1 MEPLC
6 PLASK
11 GIWGN
16 KKDYVNCFPERG
28 KKKHFFRGEM
38 WRKGWWDLF
47 LLPIT
52 LPLNLKHWK
61 LVFFPPW
68 KSYTGAHFSVLRSN
82 YVSFQK
88 MSKS

>member
-16 KKDYVNCFPERG
+16 KKDCVKYFPERV
-28 KKKHFFRGEM
+28 KMKHFLRGEM

-52 LPLNLKHWK
+52 LPLKLKH
-61 LVFFPPW
+61 
-68 KSYTGAHFSVLRSN
+68 
-82 YVSFQK
+82 
-88 MSKS
+88 